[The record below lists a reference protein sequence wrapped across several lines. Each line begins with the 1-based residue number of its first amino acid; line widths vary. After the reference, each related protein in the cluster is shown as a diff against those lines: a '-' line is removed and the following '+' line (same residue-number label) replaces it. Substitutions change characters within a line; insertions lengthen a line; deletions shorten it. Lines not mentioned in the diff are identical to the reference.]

1 MSEKRYFTIVMP
13 LSDTAQAMI
22 GLKSG
27 QYQLRA
33 TLWSCA
39 AERMKPLLGK
49 TCSMFAP
56 AVAPAYCNSPV
67 PFGVALGAV
76 EPHEFLMRYFAA
88 QQAQE
93 SELQA
98 RVQRIRDMGRTVF
111 SKQFS
116 EEVEVALVAM
126 DMSDPAFQR
135 EMEYTN
141 RFFQGDITA
150 ACGLYYLGPDRCHV
164 EEDVEKSILSH
175 LDEYAVCV
183 AELEV

>member
-1 MSEKRYFTIVMP
+1 MP
-13 LSDTAQAMI
+13 LNDDAQSMI

-33 TLWSCA
+33 ALWSRA
-39 AERMKPLLGK
+39 AERMKALLGK

-56 AVAPAYCNSPV
+56 AVAPAYCNAPV

-76 EPHEFLMRYFAA
+76 EPHEFLVRYFAA

-98 RVQRIRDMGRTVF
+98 RVRRIRNMGKTVF

-116 EEVEVALVAM
+116 EEVDVALVAM

-164 EEDVEKSILSH
+164 EEDVEKSILAH
-175 LDEYAVCV
+175 LDQYAVCV

>member
-13 LSDTAQAMI
+13 LNDAAQTMI
-22 GLKSG
+22 ELKSG

-33 TLWSCA
+33 ALWSRA
-39 AERMKPLLGK
+39 AERMKALLGK
-49 TCSMFAP
+49 TCSMFTP
-56 AVAPAYCNSPV
+56 AVVPAYCNAPV

-76 EPHEFLMRYFAA
+76 EPNEFLMRYFAA

-98 RVQRIRDMGRTVF
+98 RVQRIRNMGKTVF

-164 EEDVEKSILSH
+164 EEDVEKSILAH
-175 LDEYAVCV
+175 LDQYAVCV

>member
-49 TCSMFAP
+49 TCSIFVP
-56 AVAPAYCNSPV
+56 AVKPAYCSSPV

-98 RVQRIRDMGRTVF
+98 IVQRIKSMGRTVF
-111 SKQFS
+111 SKQLS
-116 EEVEVALVAM
+116 EQVEMALVAM
-126 DMSDPAFQR
+126 DMSDPAFQS
-135 EMEYTN
+135 EMEYAN

-150 ACGLYYLGPDRCHV
+150 ASGLYYLAPDQCHV

>member
-13 LSDTAQAMI
+13 LDGAAQDMI
-22 GLKSG
+22 GLKSS

-33 TLWSCA
+33 MLWSHA
-39 AERMKPLLGK
+39 AQRMKALLGK

-56 AVAPAYCNSPV
+56 AVEPAYCNGPV

-93 SELQA
+93 NEIKG
-98 RVQRIRDMGRTVF
+98 RVQRIRSMGQTVF
-111 SKQFS
+111 SKQIS
-116 EEVEVALVAM
+116 KEVEVALVAM
-126 DMSDPAFQR
+126 DMSDPALQG
-135 EMEYTN
+135 EMEFAG
-141 RFFQGDITA
+141 RFFRGDITA
-150 ACGLYYLGPDRCHV
+150 ACGLYFLGPDRCHV
-164 EEDVEKSILSH
+164 EVDVEKSILSH

>member
-1 MSEKRYFTIVMP
+1 MSEKRYFTVVMP
-13 LSDTAQAMI
+13 LDDKAQGMI
-22 GLKSG
+22 GLISG

-33 TLWSCA
+33 ALWSHA

-56 AVAPAYCNSPV
+56 AVAPAYCGGPV

-76 EPHEFLMRYFAA
+76 EPYEFLIRYFAA

-93 SELQA
+93 NEIKD
-98 RVQRIRDMGRTVF
+98 RVERIRSMGRTVL
-111 SKQFS
+111 SKQIS
-116 EEVEVALVAM
+116 EKVEVALVAM
-126 DMSDPAFQR
+126 DMSNPALQG
-135 EMEYTN
+135 EMEFAN

-150 ACGLYYLGPDRCHV
+150 ACGLYYLEPDRCHV
-164 EEDVEKSILSH
+164 EEDVEKSILAH
-175 LDEYAVCV
+175 LDGYAVCV

>member
-13 LSDTAQAMI
+13 LSGAAQTMI

-33 TLWSCA
+33 MLWSCA

-49 TCSMFAP
+49 TCSMFTP
-56 AVAPAYCNSPV
+56 AVAPAYCGSPV

-76 EPHEFLMRYFAA
+76 EPHEFLVRYFTAR
-88 QQAQE
+88 QVQE
-93 SELQA
+93 NELQA
-98 RVQRIRDMGRTVF
+98 MARRIEAMGKTVF
-111 SKQFS
+111 SKELS
-116 EEVEVALVAM
+116 EQVEMALVAM
-126 DMSDPAFQR
+126 DMSDPAFQS
-135 EMEYTN
+135 EMEYAN

-150 ACGLYYLGPDRCHV
+150 ASGLYYLAPDQCHV

>member
-1 MSEKRYFTIVMP
+1 MSAKKYFTIVMP
-13 LSDTAQAMI
+13 LNDAAQAMI

-39 AERMKPLLGK
+39 AERMKALLGK
-49 TCSMFAP
+49 TCSMFTP
-56 AVAPAYCNSPV
+56 AVEPVYCSSPV

-76 EPHEFLMRYFAA
+76 EPHEFLMRYFVA

-98 RVQRIRDMGRTVF
+98 RVRRIRDMGTTVF
-111 SKQFS
+111 SKEFS
-116 EEVEVALVAM
+116 EQVEVALVAM

-135 EMEYTN
+135 EMEHAN

-150 ACGLYYLGPDRCHV
+150 AEGLYYLGLDQCNV
-164 EEDVEKSILSH
+164 SEDVEKSILSH

>member
-1 MSEKRYFTIVMP
+1 MSEKRYFTIIMP
-13 LSDTAQAMI
+13 LNDDAQSMI

-33 TLWSCA
+33 ALWSRA

-56 AVAPAYCNSPV
+56 AVAPAYCNAPV

-93 SELQA
+93 NE
-98 RVQRIRDMGRTVF
+98 IGR
-111 SKQFS
+111 
-116 EEVEVALVAM
+116 A
-126 DMSDPAFQR
+126 
-135 EMEYTN
+135 
-141 RFFQGDITA
+141 
-150 ACGLYYLGPDRCHV
+150 HV
-164 EEDVEKSILSH
+164 
-175 LDEYAVCV
+175 
-183 AELEV
+183 